1 MRDTNYKIRG
11 WMGSNKV
18 SVRELAERMG
28 VSYNTLKTRMSG
40 KTPWKLSDIEKKLIT
55 SEKDT
60 LRTQLLIMLSDYPE
74 ETQEIM
80 TIAQHYFGDLKGD
93 WYATSLFNRWIT
105 EREVAEPAW
114 FDKNR

>member
-1 MRDTNYKIRG
+1 MHTEFIQTLVLSIL
-11 WMGSNKV
+11 GSGAFATVVTAVINAINNRRSKLKV
-18 SVRELAERMG
+18 IE
-28 VSYNTLKTRMSG
+28 T
-40 KTPWKLSDIEKKLIT
+40 KLSEIDKKLLT

-105 EREVAEPAW
+105 EREVAEPSW
-114 FDKNR
+114 FDKNK